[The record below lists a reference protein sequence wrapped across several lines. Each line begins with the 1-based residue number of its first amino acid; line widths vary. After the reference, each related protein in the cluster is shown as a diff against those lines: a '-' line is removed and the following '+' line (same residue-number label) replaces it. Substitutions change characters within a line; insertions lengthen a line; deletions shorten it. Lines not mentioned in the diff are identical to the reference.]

1 MEDKMLNLN
10 NDYNFETNMREID
23 IDRINALENR
33 LSKAKST
40 IVKLKDAMST
50 IKNNDKLKRKFEE
63 RIVEESELALEILYK
78 IKDFRKR
85 VDRKLAS

>member
-1 MEDKMLNLN
+1 MEDKMLNLH

>member
-1 MEDKMLNLN
+1 MLNLH

>member
-1 MEDKMLNLN
+1 MLNLN